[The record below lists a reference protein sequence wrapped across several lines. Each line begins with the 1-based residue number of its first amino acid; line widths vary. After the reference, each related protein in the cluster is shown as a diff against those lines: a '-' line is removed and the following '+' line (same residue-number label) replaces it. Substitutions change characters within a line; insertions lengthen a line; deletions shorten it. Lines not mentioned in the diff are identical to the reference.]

1 MNLIMMQSRCLSVK
15 YPGKNNNQT
24 NKSEPSQTFS
34 ELKGLVLSEQNYLL
48 QKSKLILFL
57 VLFTE
62 IYFLNRLNMTF

>member
-15 YPGKNNNQT
+15 YPGKNNNKT